1 MDDTR
6 YEPVSYF
13 IGHLD
18 GVTHIDSKMDGRYL
32 ISNSKDQS
40 IKLWDMRSCARSSQ
54 EKLAIRTRQSSR
66 NRLAWDYR
74 WDEVPYECECIGVW
88 LGYEHSGLLYS
99 FSGFRLRSLHVL
111 RIGAQRQQHHDVS
124 RPSRPEK
131 PAAGEILA
139 G

>member
-88 LGYEHSGLLYS
+88 LGYEHSGFTVFLFGVPS
-99 FSGFRLRSLHVL
+99 
-111 RIGAQRQQHHDVS
+111 AQS
-124 RPSRPEK
+124 TRPSYRR
-131 PAAGEILA
+131 ATTTAS
-139 G
+139 